1 MDCDRK
7 GKWVRGCKFEPRYDL
22 GPADITPFKTFKGTG
37 AGSFLEKLRKKTYR
51 GDVCVTCGKLVNDQR
66 PE

>member
-7 GKWVRGCKFEPRYDL
+7 GKWIRGCKFEPRYDL
-22 GPADITPFKTFKGTG
+22 GPADFSAFTSIKSANSNF
-37 AGSFLEKLRKKTYR
+37 AESLRKKTYR